1 MDYRAVNRTK
11 TIHEVPVR
19 SKLGIDDAR
28 GSIAEILFAIQHPLD
43 DVIIDSISMR
53 EVMKFR

>member
-1 MDYRAVNRTK
+1 VNRTK

-19 SKLGIDDAR
+19 SKLGIGDAR